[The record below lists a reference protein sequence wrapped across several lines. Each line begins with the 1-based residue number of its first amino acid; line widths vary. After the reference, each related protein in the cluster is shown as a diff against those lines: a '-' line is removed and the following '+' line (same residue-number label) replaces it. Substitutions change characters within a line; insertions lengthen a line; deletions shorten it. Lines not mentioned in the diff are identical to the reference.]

1 MNFNVFN
8 NWAVWGVLP
17 DDEEDEQKLSSKQ
30 EVEENKAEEKVCF
43 Y

>member
-1 MNFNVFN
+1 MNFNAFN

-17 DDEEDEQKLSSKQ
+17 DDDEDEKNSSSKQ
-30 EVEENKAEEKVCF
+30 EAEENKSAEKVCF

>member
-1 MNFNVFN
+1 MNFNAFN

-17 DDEEDEQKLSSKQ
+17 DDDEDEKNSSKQ
-30 EVEENKAEEKVCF
+30 EVEENKSAEKVCF